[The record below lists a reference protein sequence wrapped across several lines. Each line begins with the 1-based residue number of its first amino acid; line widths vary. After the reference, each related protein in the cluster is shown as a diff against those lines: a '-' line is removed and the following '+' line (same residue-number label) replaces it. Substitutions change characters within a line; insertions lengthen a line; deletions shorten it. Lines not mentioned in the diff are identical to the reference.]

1 MNPNK
6 RRDRETGRASGGQD
20 NSKKLAVKELV
31 ERYYYQLTVGCGREG
46 CCNDNCASSGRL
58 DQLSPNEAAARAL
71 HLVMAKAALCDSTV
85 PNHTAEPTSHTSSCR
100 LSEPC
105 GNRGAAAI
113 AGSGVSGTSA
123 GGSHQME
130 LDLECT
136 GCQPPILAGDSTPTK
151 DSLQRHDKS
160 PTISSINTTVLAASS
175 LRDELRPQEMEID
188 LYCTFSDTSPLAAL
202 PKKPTV
208 AKNTLC
214 SQEKPAST
222 GGATPVELAPKAP
235 RAYRML
241 TEELLLG
248 LVSECRSS
256 GNYTPLI
263 HALGQVFSRDK
274 FLKRSFPRRQSPS
287 PEEGGLT
294 KEDLRAMEVDMD
306 KDQDSLEL
314 EDLTAHRIGED
325 MFGASMA
332 VAPLPGVELPRC
344 AMASSSS
351 SSSLSSA
358 RLSGHVNQD
367 IPVDVESVRRSYD
380 VLFSIP
386 DLPFLDALVN
396 AIMILCEN
404 LEIGLRYHS
413 AYQKDPSLLSVFVVL
428 LELPL
433 LEGSLCGSALHALC
447 RACALLPPEAQARLA
462 KQWGAQCPPHRLR
475 NTLNALHQV
484 LTARVI
490 EGHFGR
496 DFGVADDEL
505 LVASIKTMKILF
517 MANVLGGELEQC
529 REEEDEGLGTEE
541 GRPVPKDPAHM
552 LKEDTLW
559 DLLSVKVADCRKPLI
574 PWEEFYNEPLS
585 EQLETD
591 RGFVHTRGG
600 TSKEGHFSFLGHAF
614 VLTPAV
620 KALGLYYDNRIR
632 MYSERHLSVIQM
644 LVGGAPANPYLR
656 LNVRRDHLID
666 DALHRL
672 ELVAME
678 SPSSLKKQLVVE
690 FEGEQGIDEG
700 GVSKEFFQL
709 VVEEIFNPDIAM
721 FTLNGET
728 QTYWFNPTSF
738 ESDAQFKL
746 IGIILG
752 LAIYNNVIL
761 DVHFPMV
768 VYRKLLGRRGTFHDL
783 QDWNPSLAKGLQQL
797 LDYKGDDMEEVFVQS
812 FRITHKDVFGTV
824 LTHDLKENGD
834 TILVNQD
841 NKWEF
846 VDMYTDFLLNKSI
859 EKQFRAFRRGF
870 LLVTDDSPLEMLF
883 RPEEVELLVCG
894 SKNFDF
900 NALEESTEYDGYTTS
915 SPIIRHFWEL
925 VHEFSQEQKRK
936 LLQFATGSDRV
947 PVGGLSKLKLVIARH
962 GTDSERLPTAHTCFN
977 VLLLPEYSSKEKLAD
992 RLLKAINYSKGF
1004 GMF

>member
-6 RRDRETGRASGGQD
+6 RRDRETAGRAPGGQD
-20 NSKKLAVKELV
+20 NSKKLAVKELI
-31 ERYYYQLTVGCGREG
+31 ERYYYQLTEGCGQEG
-46 CCNDNCASSGRL
+46 CSNENCASSGRL
-58 DQLSPNEAAARAL
+58 HRLSPNEAAARAL
-71 HLVMAKAALCDSTV
+71 HLMMAKAALCVRAAS
-85 PNHTAEPTSHTSSCR
+85 NHTVDRVPGASSCR
-100 LSEPC
+100 LTEHSRNAVSACGEGATSVEPA
-105 GNRGAAAI
+105 GA
-113 AGSGVSGTSA
+113 SQ
-123 GGSHQME
+123 QME
-130 LDLECT
+130 LDSACT
-136 GCQPPILAGDSTPTK
+136 SHRAPVVSGTATQS
-151 DSLQRHDKS
+151 DKS
-160 PTISSINTTVLAASS
+160 ANGTSINTTVLAAPS
-175 LRDELRPQEMEID
+175 LKDEIRPQEMEID
-188 LYCTFSDTSPLAAL
+188 LYCTFNDTSPLTVL
-202 PKKPTV
+202 PKKPSTV
-208 AKNTLC
+208 INAL
-214 SQEKPAST
+214 SPQEKPATSGST
-222 GGATPVELAPKAP
+222 APAAAAP
-235 RAYRML
+235 RAPRTYRML

-248 LVSECRSS
+248 LVSECRSC

-263 HALGQVFSRDK
+263 HALGQVFSREK
-274 FLKRSFPRRQSPS
+274 FLKRSFPRRPSPS
-287 PEEGGLT
+287 SEDGGLT
-294 KEDLRAMEVDMD
+294 KEDLRAMEGDMD

-314 EDLTAHRIGED
+314 ESGMVASDSDD
-325 MFGASMA
+325 MLMEHCLSEVVPDGLSRN
-332 VAPLPGVELPRC
+332 VAAMLKELNG
-344 AMASSSS
+344 
-351 SSSLSSA
+351 L
-358 RLSGHVNQD
+358 VNQD

-386 DLPFLDALVN
+386 ELPFLDALVN

-404 LEIGLRYHS
+404 LEIGLRYHK
-413 AYQKDPSLLSVFVVL
+413 AYQRDPSLLSVFVVL

-433 LEGSLCGSALHALC
+433 LEGPLCGSALHALC

-462 KQWGAQCPPHRLR
+462 KQWGAHCPPHRLR

-529 REEEDEGLGTEE
+529 REEEEE
-541 GRPVPKDPAHM
+541 VLATANGQPLPKDPTQT
-552 LKEDTLW
+552 LKDDPMW
-559 DLLSVKVADCRKPLI
+559 DLLGVKVADCRKPLI

-591 RGFVHTRGG
+591 RGFVHSRGASTR
-600 TSKEGHFSFLGHAF
+600 EGHFSFLGHAF

-644 LVGGAPANPYLR
+644 LVGGEPSNPYLR
-656 LNVRRDHLID
+656 ISVRRDQLID
-666 DALHRL
+666 DALQKLHYFAT
-672 ELVAME
+672 EN
-678 SPSSLKKQLVVE
+678 PSSLKKQLVVE

-709 VVEEIFNPDIAM
+709 VVEEIFNPDLAM
-721 FTLNGET
+721 FTLNAET
-728 QTYWFNPTSF
+728 HTYWFNPTSF
-738 ESDAQFKL
+738 ESDDQFRL

-768 VYRKLLGRRGTFHDL
+768 VYRKLLGRKGTYHDL

-797 LDYKGDDMEEVFVQS
+797 LDYKGDDMEQVFVQS
-812 FRITHKDVFGTV
+812 FRITYKDVFGIV
-824 LTHDLKENGD
+824 FSHDLKEHGE

-846 VDMYTDFLLNKSI
+846 VDLYTDFLLNKSI
-859 EKQFRAFRRGF
+859 ETQFRAFRRGF
-870 LLVTDDSPLEMLF
+870 LLVTEDSPLEMLF

-900 NALEESTEYDGYTTS
+900 NALEESTEYDGYTAN

>member
-6 RRDRETGRASGGQD
+6 RRDRETAGRAPGGQD
-20 NSKKLAVKELV
+20 NSKKLAVKELI
-31 ERYYYQLTVGCGREG
+31 ERYYYQLTEGCGQEG
-46 CCNDNCASSGRL
+46 CSNENCASSGRL
-58 DQLSPNEAAARAL
+58 HRLSPNEAAARAL
-71 HLVMAKAALCDSTV
+71 HLMMAKAALCVRAAS
-85 PNHTAEPTSHTSSCR
+85 NHTVDRVPGASSCR
-100 LSEPC
+100 LTEHSRNAVSACGEGATSVEPA
-105 GNRGAAAI
+105 GA
-113 AGSGVSGTSA
+113 SQ
-123 GGSHQME
+123 QME
-130 LDLECT
+130 LDSACT
-136 GCQPPILAGDSTPTK
+136 SHRAPVVSGTVTQS
-151 DSLQRHDKS
+151 DKS
-160 PTISSINTTVLAASS
+160 ANGTSINTTVLAAPS
-175 LRDELRPQEMEID
+175 LKDEIRPQEMEID
-188 LYCTFSDTSPLAAL
+188 LYCTFNDTSPLTVL
-202 PKKPTV
+202 PKKPSTV
-208 AKNTLC
+208 INAL
-214 SQEKPAST
+214 SPQEKPATSGST
-222 GGATPVELAPKAP
+222 APAAAAP
-235 RAYRML
+235 RAPRTYRML

-248 LVSECRSS
+248 LVSECRSC

-263 HALGQVFSRDK
+263 HALGQVFSREK
-274 FLKRSFPRRQSPS
+274 FLKRSFPRRPSPS
-287 PEEGGLT
+287 SEDGGLT
-294 KEDLRAMEVDMD
+294 KEDLRAMEGDMD

-314 EDLTAHRIGED
+314 ESGMVASDSDD
-325 MFGASMA
+325 MLMEHCLSEVVPDGLSRN
-332 VAPLPGVELPRC
+332 VAAMLKELNG
-344 AMASSSS
+344 
-351 SSSLSSA
+351 L
-358 RLSGHVNQD
+358 VNQD

-404 LEIGLRYHS
+404 LEIGLRYHK
-413 AYQKDPSLLSVFVVL
+413 AYQRDPSLLSVFVVL

-433 LEGSLCGSALHALC
+433 LEGPLCGSALHALC

-462 KQWGAQCPPHRLR
+462 KQWGAHCPPHRLR

-529 REEEDEGLGTEE
+529 REEEEE
-541 GRPVPKDPAHM
+541 ILATANGQPLPKDPTQT
-552 LKEDTLW
+552 LKDDPMW
-559 DLLSVKVADCRKPLI
+559 DLLGVKVADCRKPLI

-591 RGFVHTRGG
+591 RGFVHSRGASTR
-600 TSKEGHFSFLGHAF
+600 EGHFSFLGHAF

-644 LVGGAPANPYLR
+644 LVGGEPSNPYLR
-656 LNVRRDHLID
+656 ISVRRDQLID
-666 DALHRL
+666 DALQKLHYFAT
-672 ELVAME
+672 EN
-678 SPSSLKKQLVVE
+678 PSSLKKQLVVE

-709 VVEEIFNPDIAM
+709 VVEEIFNPDLAM
-721 FTLNGET
+721 FTLNAET
-728 QTYWFNPTSF
+728 HTYWFNPTSF
-738 ESDAQFKL
+738 ESDDQFRL

-768 VYRKLLGRRGTFHDL
+768 VYRKLLGRKGTYHDL

-797 LDYKGDDMEEVFVQS
+797 LDYKGDDMEQVFVQS
-812 FRITHKDVFGTV
+812 FRITYKDVFGIV
-824 LTHDLKENGD
+824 FSHDLKEHGE

-846 VDMYTDFLLNKSI
+846 VDLYTDFLLNKSI
-859 EKQFRAFRRGF
+859 ETQFRAFRRGF
-870 LLVTDDSPLEMLF
+870 LLVTEDSPLEMLF

-900 NALEESTEYDGYTTS
+900 NALEESTEYDGYTAN

>member
-6 RRDRETGRASGGQD
+6 RRDRETGPGGQD
-20 NSKKLAVKELV
+20 NSKKLAVKELI
-31 ERYYYQLTVGCGREG
+31 ERYYYQLTEGCGREG
-46 CCNDNCASSGRL
+46 CSNENCASSGRL
-58 DQLSPNEAAARAL
+58 RRLSPNEAAARAL
-71 HLVMAKAALCDSTV
+71 HLMMAKAALCDRAAS
-85 PNHTAEPTSHTSSCR
+85 NHTVELAPEASSCR
-100 LSEPC
+100 LTELSSNTVSAC
-105 GNRGAAAI
+105 GEGA
-113 AGSGVSGTSA
+113 TSA
-123 GGSHQME
+123 GPAGASQQME
-130 LDLECT
+130 LDSECSSCRHPVASDT
-136 GCQPPILAGDSTPTK
+136 GAQSERSANGT
-151 DSLQRHDKS
+151 
-160 PTISSINTTVLAASS
+160 SINTTVLAASS
-175 LRDELRPQEMEID
+175 LKDELRPQEMEID
-188 LYCTFSDTSPLAAL
+188 LYCTFSDTSPLTVL
-202 PKKPTV
+202 PKKPMSV
-208 AKNTLC
+208 INAL
-214 SQEKPAST
+214 SPQEKPATSGT
-222 GGATPVELAPKAP
+222 TAPTETAPKAP
-235 RAYRML
+235 RTYRML
-241 TEELLLG
+241 TEELLLN
-248 LVSECRSS
+248 LVSECRSC

-263 HALGQVFSRDK
+263 HALGQVFSREK
-274 FLKRSFPRRQSPS
+274 FLKRSFPRRPSPS
-287 PEEGGLT
+287 SEDGGLT
-294 KEDLRAMEVDMD
+294 KEDLRAMEGDMD

-314 EDLTAHRIGED
+314 EG
-325 MFGASMA
+325 G
-332 VAPLPGVELPRC
+332 
-344 AMASSSS
+344 MASSDSDDMLVEAC
-351 SSSLSSA
+351 LSEVVPDGVSRNVA
-358 RLSGHVNQD
+358 AMLKELNGLVNQD

-404 LEIGLRYHS
+404 LEIGLKYHK
-413 AYQKDPSLLSVFVVL
+413 AYQRDPSLLSVFVVL

-433 LEGSLCGSALHALC
+433 LEGPLCGSALHALC

-517 MANVLGGELEQC
+517 MSNVLGGELEQC
-529 REEEDEGLGTEE
+529 REEEDEVLTTDD
-541 GRPVPKDPAHM
+541 GRPLPKDPSQM
-552 LKEDTLW
+552 LKDDPLW
-559 DLLSVKVADCRKPLI
+559 DLLGVKVADCRKPLI

-591 RGFVHTRGG
+591 RGFVHSRGAN
-600 TSKEGHFSFLGHAF
+600 TKEGHFSFLGHAF

-721 FTLNGET
+721 FTLNSET

-812 FRITHKDVFGTV
+812 FRITYKDVFGTV
-824 LTHDLKENGD
+824 LSHDLKEHGD

-846 VDMYTDFLLNKSI
+846 VDSYTDFLLNKSI

-900 NALEESTEYDGYTTS
+900 NALEESTEYDGYTAN

>member
-1 MNPNK
+1 MNSNK
-6 RRDRETGRASGGQD
+6 RRDRETGRAPGGQD
-20 NSKKLAVKELV
+20 NSKKLAVKELI
-31 ERYYYQLTVGCGREG
+31 ERYYYQLTEGCGREG
-46 CCNDNCASSGRL
+46 CSNENCASSGRL
-58 DQLSPNEAAARAL
+58 QRLSPNEAAARAL
-71 HLVMAKAALCDSTV
+71 HLMMAKAALCDRTAS
-85 PNHTAEPTSHTSSCR
+85 NHTVERVPEASSCR
-100 LSEPC
+100 LTGPSCNTVSAC
-105 GNRGAAAI
+105 GEGA
-113 AGSGVSGTSA
+113 TSA
-123 GGSHQME
+123 EPAGASQKME
-130 LDLECT
+130 LDS
-136 GCQPPILAGDSTPTK
+136 GCSSRKHPMASDAATQGE
-151 DSLQRHDKS
+151 KS
-160 PTISSINTTVLAASS
+160 ANGASINTTVLAASS
-175 LRDELRPQEMEID
+175 LKDELRPQEMEID
-188 LYCTFSDTSPLAAL
+188 LYCTFSDTSPLTVL
-202 PKKPTV
+202 PKKPMSIIN
-208 AKNTLC
+208 AL
-214 SQEKPAST
+214 SPQEKPA
-222 GGATPVELAPKAP
+222 TPGTTVPAETAPKAP
-235 RAYRML
+235 RTYRML
-241 TEELLLG
+241 TEELLLN
-248 LVSECRSS
+248 LVAECRSCGS
-256 GNYTPLI
+256 YTPLI
-263 HALGQVFSRDK
+263 HALGQVFSREK
-274 FLKRSFPRRQSPS
+274 FLKRSFPRRPSPS
-287 PEEGGLT
+287 SEDGGLT
-294 KEDLRAMEVDMD
+294 KEDLRAMEGDMD

-314 EDLTAHRIGED
+314 EG
-325 MFGASMA
+325 GA
-332 VAPLPGVELPRC
+332 
-344 AMASSSS
+344 ASSDCDDMLMEA
-351 SSSLSSA
+351 SLSEVVPDSMSRNVA
-358 RLSGHVNQD
+358 AMLKELNGLVNQD
-367 IPVDVESVRRSYD
+367 IPVDVESIRRSYD

-404 LEIGLRYHS
+404 LEIGLKYHK
-413 AYQKDPSLLSVFVVL
+413 AYQSDPSMLSVFVVL

-433 LEGSLCGSALHALC
+433 LEGPLSGSALHALC

-462 KQWGAQCPPHRLR
+462 KQWGAHCPPHRLR

-517 MANVLGGELEQC
+517 MSNVLGGELEQC
-529 REEEDEGLGTEE
+529 REEEDEVLTTDD
-541 GRPVPKDPAHM
+541 GRPLPKDPSQM
-552 LKEDTLW
+552 LKDDTLW
-559 DLLSVKVADCRKPLI
+559 DLLGVKVADCRKPLI

-591 RGFVHTRGG
+591 RGFVHSRGG
-600 TSKEGHFSFLGHAF
+600 NTKEGHFSFLGHGF

-644 LVGGAPANPYLR
+644 LVGGAPTNPYLR

-672 ELVAME
+672 EFVAME

-721 FTLNGET
+721 FTLNNET

-783 QDWNPSLAKGLQQL
+783 LDWNPSLAKGLQQL

-812 FRITHKDVFGTV
+812 FRITYQDVFGTM
-824 LTHDLKENGD
+824 LSHDLKEHGD

-846 VDMYTDFLLNKSI
+846 VDSYTDFLLNKSI

-900 NALEESTEYDGYTTS
+900 NALEESTEYDGYAAN

>member
-1 MNPNK
+1 MNSNK
-6 RRDRETGRASGGQD
+6 RRDRETGRASGSQD
-20 NSKKLAVKELV
+20 NSKRHAVKELI
-31 ERYYYQLTVGCGREG
+31 ERYYYQLTEGCGREG
-46 CCNDNCASSGRL
+46 CSNDNCASSGRL
-58 DQLSPNEAAARAL
+58 PHLSPNEAAARAL
-71 HLVMAKAALCDSTV
+71 QLMMSKATLCDRAA
-85 PNHTAEPTSHTSSCR
+85 PNHKTETAPKTSACR
-100 LSEPC
+100 LSEPPS
-105 GNRGAAAI
+105 GDSAALRVNDGASVASAPSL
-113 AGSGVSGTSA
+113 AG
-123 GGSHQME
+123 ME
-130 LDLECT
+130 LDPERSANC
-136 GCQPPILAGDSTPTK
+136 
-151 DSLQRHDKS
+151 
-160 PTISSINTTVLAASS
+160 SSIVSEPGTTKEAAPLSGKSMDSGGIGTTVLAASS
-175 LRDELRPQEMEID
+175 RRDDMRPQDMEID
-188 LYCTFSDTSPLAAL
+188 LYCSFSDTSPLVML
-202 PKKPTV
+202 PTKPLTS
-208 AKNTLC
+208 KNAPC
-214 SQEKPAST
+214 PQEKPELL
-222 GGATPVELAPKAP
+222 GATAAAASAPTPRAP

-248 LVSECRSS
+248 LVSECQAS

-274 FLKRSFPRRQSPS
+274 FLKRSFPRRRSPPPCS
-287 PEEGGLT
+287 SGEDGGLT
-294 KEDLRAMEVDMD
+294 KEDLRSMEVDMD

-314 EDLTAHRIGED
+314 LDDPPEAAASAPPEDD
-325 MFGASMA
+325 M
-332 VAPLPGVELPRC
+332 VLEP
-344 AMASSSS
+344 
-351 SSSLSSA
+351 SSA
-358 RLSGHVNQD
+358 LSILEAASREQVNEE
-367 IPVDVESVRRSYD
+367 ILVDVESVRRSYNA
-380 VLFSIP
+380 LFSIP

-404 LEIGLRYHS
+404 LEIALRYHN
-413 AYQKDPSLLSVFVVL
+413 AYMRDPSLLSAFVVL

-433 LEGSLCGSALHALC
+433 LEGPLCGSALHALC
-447 RACALLPPEAQARLA
+447 RACALLPPQAHARLA

-484 LTARVI
+484 ITARVI

-505 LVASIKTMKILF
+505 LVAAIKTMKVLF
-517 MANVLGGELEQC
+517 ISNVLGGELEQC
-529 REEEDEGLGTEE
+529 REEEDVGAEDGLQLPRDPTQ
-541 GRPVPKDPAHM
+541 VPKEDPVW
-552 LKEDTLW
+552 E
-559 DLLSVKVADCRKPLI
+559 LLAVKVADCRKPLI

-591 RGFVHTRGG
+591 RGFVHSHRGASN
-600 TSKEGHFSFLGHAF
+600 SKEFSFLAHAF

-768 VYRKLLGRRGTFHDL
+768 VYRKLLGRKGTFHDL
-783 QDWNPSLAKGLQQL
+783 LDWNPVLATGLQQL
-797 LDYKGDDMEEVFVQS
+797 LDYKGDDMEEVFMQT
-812 FRITHKDVFGTV
+812 FRITYKDVFGCV
-824 LTHDLKENGD
+824 LAHDLKENGD
-834 TILVNQD
+834 AILVNQD

-846 VDMYTDFLLNKSI
+846 VDLYTDFLLNTSI
-859 EKQFRAFRRGF
+859 QKQFGAFRRGF
-870 LLVTDDSPLEMLF
+870 LLVTEDSPLEVLF

-900 NALEESTEYDGYTTS
+900 NALEESTEYDGGYS
-915 SPIIRHFWEL
+915 AGSPIIRHFWEL

>member
-6 RRDRETGRASGGQD
+6 RRDRETAGRAPGGQD
-20 NSKKLAVKELV
+20 NSKKLAVKELI
-31 ERYYYQLTVGCGREG
+31 ERYYYQLTEGCGQEG
-46 CCNDNCASSGRL
+46 CSNENCASSGRL
-58 DQLSPNEAAARAL
+58 HRLSPNEAAARAL
-71 HLVMAKAALCDSTV
+71 HLMMAKAALCVRAAS
-85 PNHTAEPTSHTSSCR
+85 NHTVDRVPGASSCR
-100 LSEPC
+100 LTEHSRNAVSACGEGATSVEPA
-105 GNRGAAAI
+105 GA
-113 AGSGVSGTSA
+113 SQ
-123 GGSHQME
+123 QME
-130 LDLECT
+130 LDSACT
-136 GCQPPILAGDSTPTK
+136 SHRAPVVSGTATQS
-151 DSLQRHDKS
+151 DKS
-160 PTISSINTTVLAASS
+160 ANGTSINTTVLAAPS
-175 LRDELRPQEMEID
+175 LKDEIRPQEMEID
-188 LYCTFSDTSPLAAL
+188 LYCTFNDTSPLTVL
-202 PKKPTV
+202 PKKPSTV
-208 AKNTLC
+208 INAL
-214 SQEKPAST
+214 SPQEKPATSGST
-222 GGATPVELAPKAP
+222 APAAAAP
-235 RAYRML
+235 RAPRTYRML
-241 TEELLLG
+241 SEELLLG
-248 LVSECRSS
+248 LVSECRSC

-263 HALGQVFSRDK
+263 HALGQVFSREK
-274 FLKRSFPRRQSPS
+274 FLKRSFPRRPSPS
-287 PEEGGLT
+287 SEDGGLT
-294 KEDLRAMEVDMD
+294 KEDLRAMEGDMD

-314 EDLTAHRIGED
+314 ESGMVASDSDD
-325 MFGASMA
+325 MLMEHCLSEVVPDGLSRN
-332 VAPLPGVELPRC
+332 VAAMLKELNG
-344 AMASSSS
+344 
-351 SSSLSSA
+351 L
-358 RLSGHVNQD
+358 VNHD

-386 DLPFLDALVN
+386 ELPFLDALVN

-404 LEIGLRYHS
+404 LEIGLRYHK
-413 AYQKDPSLLSVFVVL
+413 AYQRDPSLLSVFVVL

-433 LEGSLCGSALHALC
+433 LEGPLCGSALHALC

-462 KQWGAQCPPHRLR
+462 KQWGAHCPPHRLR

-529 REEEDEGLGTEE
+529 REEEEE
-541 GRPVPKDPAHM
+541 VLATANGQPLPKDPTQT
-552 LKEDTLW
+552 LKDDPMW
-559 DLLSVKVADCRKPLI
+559 DLLGVKVADCRKPLI

-591 RGFVHTRGG
+591 RGFVHSRGASTR
-600 TSKEGHFSFLGHAF
+600 EGHFSFLGHAF

-644 LVGGAPANPYLR
+644 LVGGEPSNPYLR
-656 LNVRRDHLID
+656 ISVRRDQLID
-666 DALHRL
+666 DALQKLHYFAT
-672 ELVAME
+672 EN
-678 SPSSLKKQLVVE
+678 PSSLKKQLVVE

-709 VVEEIFNPDIAM
+709 VVEEIFNPDLAM
-721 FTLNGET
+721 FTLNAET
-728 QTYWFNPTSF
+728 HTYWFNPTSF
-738 ESDAQFKL
+738 ESDDQFRL

-768 VYRKLLGRRGTFHDL
+768 VYRKLLGRKGTYHDL

-797 LDYKGDDMEEVFVQS
+797 LDYKGDDMEQVFVQS
-812 FRITHKDVFGTV
+812 FRITYKDVFGIV
-824 LTHDLKENGD
+824 FSHDLKEHGE

-846 VDMYTDFLLNKSI
+846 VDLYTDFLLNKSI
-859 EKQFRAFRRGF
+859 ETQFRAFRRGF
-870 LLVTDDSPLEMLF
+870 LLVTEDSPLEMLF

-900 NALEESTEYDGYTTS
+900 NALEESTEYDGYTAN

>member
-20 NSKKLAVKELV
+20 NSKKLAVKELI
-31 ERYYYQLTVGCGREG
+31 ERYYYQLTEGCGREG
-46 CCNDNCASSGRL
+46 CSNENCASSGRL
-58 DQLSPNEAAARAL
+58 NRLSPNEAAARAL
-71 HLVMAKAALCDSTV
+71 HLMMAKAALCNRAAS
-85 PNHTAEPTSHTSSCR
+85 NHTVELASEPSSCR
-100 LSEPC
+100 LSEQCSNAMSAC
-105 GNRGAAAI
+105 GEGATSAEPAAA
-113 AGSGVSGTSA
+113 SQ
-123 GGSHQME
+123 QME
-130 LDLECT
+130 LDSEST
-136 GCQPPILAGDSTPTK
+136 ANQAPIVSETVTQ
-151 DSLQRHDKS
+151 SEKS
-160 PTISSINTTVLAASS
+160 ANGASINTTVLAASS
-175 LRDELRPQEMEID
+175 LRDELRPQDMEID
-188 LYCTFSDTSPLAAL
+188 LYCTFNDNSPLTVL
-202 PKKPTV
+202 PKKPMSV
-208 AKNTLC
+208 KNAL
-214 SQEKPAST
+214 SPQEKPATSGT
-222 GGATPVELAPKAP
+222 TAPVETAPKAP
-235 RAYRML
+235 RTYRML

-248 LVSECRSS
+248 LVTDCRSCS
-256 GNYTPLI
+256 NYTPLI
-263 HALGQVFSRDK
+263 HALGQVFSREK
-274 FLKRSFPRRQSPS
+274 FLKRSFPRRPSPS
-287 PEEGGLT
+287 SEDGGLT
-294 KEDLRAMEVDMD
+294 KEDLRAMEGDMD

-314 EDLTAHRIGED
+314 EGGMATSNSDD
-325 MFGASMA
+325 M
-332 VAPLPGVELPRC
+332 LVEP
-344 AMASSSS
+344 
-351 SSSLSSA
+351 SLSEAVPDGVSRNVA
-358 RLSGHVNQD
+358 AMLKELVNQD

-404 LEIGLRYHS
+404 LEIGLKYHE
-413 AYQKDPSLLSVFVVL
+413 AYQRDPSLLSVFVVL

-433 LEGSLCGSALHALC
+433 LEGPLCGSALHALC

-462 KQWGAQCPPHRLR
+462 KQWGAHCPPHRLR

-517 MANVLGGELEQC
+517 MSNVLGGELEQC
-529 REEEDEGLGTEE
+529 REDDDEVLTTDD
-541 GRPVPKDPAHM
+541 GRPVPKDPSQM
-552 LKEDTLW
+552 LKDDSLW
-559 DLLSVKVADCRKPLI
+559 DLLGVKVADCRKPLI

-591 RGFVHTRGG
+591 RGFVHSRGAN
-600 TSKEGHFSFLGHAF
+600 TKEGHFSFLGHAF

-783 QDWNPSLAKGLQQL
+783 QDWNPSLANGLQQL

-812 FRITHKDVFGTV
+812 FRITYKDVFGTV
-824 LTHDLKENGD
+824 LSHDLKENGD

-841 NKWEF
+841 SKWEF
-846 VDMYTDFLLNKSI
+846 VDLYTDFLLNKSI

-900 NALEESTEYDGYTTS
+900 NALEESTEYDGYTAN

>member
-6 RRDRETGRASGGQD
+6 RRDRETAGRAPGGQD
-20 NSKKLAVKELV
+20 NSKKLAVKELI
-31 ERYYYQLTVGCGREG
+31 ERYYYQLTEGCGQEG
-46 CCNDNCASSGRL
+46 CSNENCASSGRL
-58 DQLSPNEAAARAL
+58 HRLSPNEAAARAL
-71 HLVMAKAALCDSTV
+71 HLMMAKAALCVRAAS
-85 PNHTAEPTSHTSSCR
+85 NHTVDRVPGTSSCR
-100 LSEPC
+100 LTEHSRNAVSACGEGTTSAEPA
-105 GNRGAAAI
+105 GASQQMEMDSACTSHRAPV
-113 AGSGVSGTSA
+113 VSGTIAQS
-123 GGSHQME
+123 
-130 LDLECT
+130 
-136 GCQPPILAGDSTPTK
+136 
-151 DSLQRHDKS
+151 DKS
-160 PTISSINTTVLAASS
+160 ANGTSINTTVLAAPS
-175 LRDELRPQEMEID
+175 LKDEIRPQEMEID
-188 LYCTFSDTSPLAAL
+188 LYCTFNDTSPLTVL
-202 PKKPTV
+202 PKKPSSV
-208 AKNTLC
+208 INAL
-214 SQEKPAST
+214 SPQEKPATSGST
-222 GGATPVELAPKAP
+222 VPAP
-235 RAYRML
+235 RAPRTYRML

-248 LVSECRSS
+248 LVSECRSC

-263 HALGQVFSRDK
+263 HALGQVFSREK
-274 FLKRSFPRRQSPS
+274 FLKRSFPRRPSPS
-287 PEEGGLT
+287 SEDGGLT
-294 KEDLRAMEVDMD
+294 KEDLRAMEGDMD

-314 EDLTAHRIGED
+314 ESGMVASDSDD
-325 MFGASMA
+325 MLMEHCLSEVVPDGLSRN
-332 VAPLPGVELPRC
+332 VATMLKELNG
-344 AMASSSS
+344 
-351 SSSLSSA
+351 L
-358 RLSGHVNQD
+358 VNQD

-404 LEIGLRYHS
+404 LEIGLRYHK
-413 AYQKDPSLLSVFVVL
+413 AYQRDPSLLSVFVVL

-433 LEGSLCGSALHALC
+433 LEGPLCGSALHALC

-462 KQWGAQCPPHRLR
+462 KQWGAHCPPHRLR

-529 REEEDEGLGTEE
+529 REEEEE
-541 GRPVPKDPAHM
+541 VLATANGQPLPKDPTQT
-552 LKEDTLW
+552 LKDDPMW
-559 DLLSVKVADCRKPLI
+559 DLLGVKVADCRKPLI

-591 RGFVHTRGG
+591 RGFVHSRGASTR
-600 TSKEGHFSFLGHAF
+600 EGHFSFLGHAF

-644 LVGGAPANPYLR
+644 LVGGEPSNPYLR
-656 LNVRRDHLID
+656 ISVRRDQLID
-666 DALHRL
+666 DALQKLHYFAT
-672 ELVAME
+672 EN
-678 SPSSLKKQLVVE
+678 PSSLKKQLVVE

-709 VVEEIFNPDIAM
+709 VVEEIFNPDLAM
-721 FTLNGET
+721 FTLNSET
-728 QTYWFNPTSF
+728 HTYWFNPTSF
-738 ESDAQFKL
+738 ESDDQFRL

-768 VYRKLLGRRGTFHDL
+768 VYRKLLGRKGTYHDL

-797 LDYKGDDMEEVFVQS
+797 LDYKGDDMEQVFVQS
-812 FRITHKDVFGTV
+812 FRITYKDVFGIV
-824 LTHDLKENGD
+824 FSHDLKEHGE

-846 VDMYTDFLLNKSI
+846 VDLYTDFLLNKSI
-859 EKQFRAFRRGF
+859 ETQFRAFRRGF
-870 LLVTDDSPLEMLF
+870 LLVTEDSPLEMLF

-900 NALEESTEYDGYTTS
+900 NALEESTEYDGYTAN